1 MKKLILALIFTTSLT
16 ITAKAQD
23 KPITPAEYKDN
34 VGKVVTLCDTV
45 YSVRIFSDTLTLL
58 NMGAAYPKQKFT
70 IAVKGNKLQ
79 LDWVNLKNKHLCVTG
94 TLELFKNTW
103 QIVAAQPNEITVSK

>member
-1 MKKLILALIFTTSLT
+1 MKNLLLIAIVLIGLNTQT
-16 ITAKAQD
+16 KAQD
-23 KPITPAEYKDN
+23 KPITPAQYKDN

-58 NMGAAYPKQKFT
+58 NMGGAYPRQKFT

-79 LDWVNLKNKHLCVTG
+79 MDWVNLKKKHLCVTG
-94 TLELFKNTW
+94 TLELFKDTW